1 MRAIWGVPQRLAVA
15 AHGGDA
21 LGTNAAGLP
30 HAMAGGGVDV
40 GQLHIELPQR
50 FQSRFATGQYF
61 QQGSAQRRRVGGVQ
75 RTHELEA
82 AFIEIQH
89 HGIDPVEAGA
99 GHKPSEEGAHAALF
113 GDGGVAGFRRGQ
125 LGQ

>member
-1 MRAIWGVPQRLAVA
+1 M
-15 AHGGDA
+15 
-21 LGTNAAGLP
+21 
-30 HAMAGGGVDV
+30 
-40 GQLHIELPQR
+40 
-50 FQSRFATGQYF
+50 
-61 QQGSAQRRRVGGVQ
+61 Q

-125 LGQ
+125 FGEQRGRALEEILPLARRNGWAVHRL